1 MTKKEIAA
9 KAARNREIQSR
20 MGAIYLQ
27 MEKEKREEYTA
38 EEKREM
44 AELQHELD
52 ENHREIMLSKD
63 EQTIAELRENID
75 RNKQYREYLQGV
87 RQKQRDNTTTLAPK
101 SPADGSSITESG
113 AISLYINDI
122 IDTKENG
129 LGRPFGQ
136 SFITGV
142 EGDELYPYS
151 INDVEMEE
159 VGEIDAINDQDLE
172 FTNIKVVSRRVSLS
186 VAVSNK
192 AIDNAYFDLVAFVL
206 YKIQKAWRIYFAK
219 KNYSHADWQ
228 GNKGAFSQV
237 TPGTLTLDSTIGAQI
252 DEKFADFAE
261 LGFDEEGCVIISPK
275 VEARLKHTYEGNG
288 VAAHP
293 IIENGLLAGHPY
305 VSTKHIN
312 YTLRDGAYVKDTDE
326 YIGIGL
332 FQYLPIQQHGLV
344 RQTVDATSAAVA
356 KVNKTVIVFST
367 EISITE
373 LSKLVNGGDNNNPH
387 KPKAFALFKVT
398 EPASSNEIGG

>member
-1 MTKKEIAA
+1 MTKKEVMK
-9 KAARNREIQSR
+9 KAARNREIQAR
-20 MGAIYLQ
+20 MREIYTK
-27 MEKEKREEYTA
+27 MEKERREEYTE

-44 AELQHELD
+44 AELTSELED
-52 ENHREIMLSKD
+52 NRREILLSKD
-63 EQTIAELRENID
+63 EAAIAEIREQVD

-87 RQKQRDNTTTLAPK
+87 RQKREENTTTLSPK
-101 SPADGSSITESG
+101 TTPDGSSITESG
-113 AISLYINDI
+113 AINLYIEDI

-159 VGEIDAINDQDLE
+159 VGEIAPINDQDLK
-172 FTNIKVVSRRVSLS
+172 FDNIKVQSRRVSLS

-192 AIDNAYFDLVAFVL
+192 AIDNAAFDLVAFVL
-206 YKIQKAWRIYFAK
+206 YKIRKAWEIYFAK
-219 KNYSHADWQ
+219 KNYSHANWQ

-237 TPGTLTLDSTIGAQI
+237 TPGTITLDNTIGAQI

-261 LGFDEEGCVIISPK
+261 LGFDEEGCVVISPK
-275 VEARLKHTYEGNG
+275 MEAKLKHTFEGNG

-312 YTLRDGAYVKDTDE
+312 YKLNGEQEYVKDTDE

-332 FQYLPIQQHGLV
+332 FQYLPIQQHGQV

-373 LSKLVNGGDNNNPH
+373 LSQKVNGNTSGEPQ
-387 KPKAFALFKVT
+387 AFALLKVVN
-398 EPASSNEIGG
+398 PSA

>member
-9 KAARNREIQSR
+9 KAARNREIQAR
-20 MGAIYLQ
+20 MSAIYLK

-44 AELQHELD
+44 DELKHELE

-63 EQTIAELRENID
+63 EAAIAELRENID

-87 RQKQRDNTTTLAPK
+87 RQKREDNTTTLAPK
-101 SPADGSSITESG
+101 STPDGSSITESG
-113 AISLYINDI
+113 AIVLNIQDI
-122 IDTKENG
+122 IDTKEGG
-129 LGRPFGQ
+129 LGRPVGQ
-136 SFITGV
+136 SFIGGV
-142 EGDELYPYS
+142 VGDELYPYS

-159 VGEIDAINDQDLE
+159 VGEIKAINDQALD
-172 FTNIKVVSRRVSLS
+172 FDNIKVQSRRVSLS

-192 AIDNAYFDLVAFVL
+192 AIDNAAFDLVAFVL

-228 GNKGAFSQV
+228 GNKGAFSMV
-237 TPGTLTLDSTIGAQI
+237 TPGTITMDNTIGAQI
-252 DEKFADFAE
+252 DEKFAEIAE
-261 LGFDEEGCVIISPK
+261 LGFDDEGCVVISPRM
-275 VEARLKHTYEGNG
+275 EARLKHTFEGNG

-293 IIENGLLAGHPY
+293 IIDNGLLCGHPY

-312 YTLRDGAYVKDTDE
+312 YTLNGEGEYVKDTDE

-332 FQYLPIQQHGLV
+332 FQYLPIQQHGEV

-356 KVNKTVIVFST
+356 KQNKTVIVFST

-373 LSKLVNGGDNNNPH
+373 LSHLVNGGNESG
-387 KPKAFALFKVT
+387 KPKAFALFKVVN
-398 EPASSNEIGG
+398 PSA

>member
-1 MTKKEIAA
+1 MTKKELAK
-9 KAARNREIQSR
+9 KAARNREIQAR

-27 MEKEKREEYTA
+27 MEKEKRSEYNEA
-38 EEKREM
+38 EEREM
-44 AELQHELD
+44 AELKAELED
-52 ENHREIMLSKD
+52 NRREIMLSKD
-63 EQTIAELRENID
+63 EAAIAELRENID

-87 RQKQRDNTTTLAPK
+87 RQKREDNTTTLAPK
-101 SPADGSSITESG
+101 TTPDGASITESG
-113 AISLYINDI
+113 AINLYIEDI

-159 VGEIDAINDQDLE
+159 VGEIAPINDQDLK
-172 FTNIKVVSRRVSLS
+172 FDNIKVQSRRVSLS

-192 AIDNAYFDLVAFVL
+192 AIDNAAFDLVAFVL
-206 YKIQKAWRIYFAK
+206 YKIQKAWAIYFAK
-219 KNYSHADWQ
+219 KNYSHANWQ

-237 TPGTLTLDSTIGAQI
+237 TPGTITLDNTIGAQI

-261 LGFDEEGCVIISPK
+261 LGFDEEGCVVISPK
-275 VEARLKHTYEGNG
+275 MEAKLKHTFEGNG

-312 YTLRDGAYVKDTDE
+312 YKLNGEQEYVKDTDE

-332 FQYLPIQQHGLV
+332 FQYLPIQQHGQV

-373 LSKLVNGGDNNNPH
+373 LSQKVNGNTSG
-387 KPKAFALFKVT
+387 KPKAFALFKVVN
-398 EPASSNEIGG
+398 PSA

>member
-9 KAARNREIQSR
+9 KAARNREIQAR
-20 MGAIYLQ
+20 MSAIYLQ
-27 MEKEKREEYTA
+27 MEKEKREEYNA

-44 AELQHELD
+44 EELQHEMED
-52 ENHREIMLSKD
+52 NRREIMLSKD
-63 EQTIAELRENID
+63 EAAIAELRENID

-87 RQKQRDNTTTLAPK
+87 RQKREDNTVTLAPK
-101 SPADGSSITESG
+101 SPADGTSITESG
-113 AISLYINDI
+113 AIVLNIQDI

-129 LGRPFGQ
+129 LGRPAGQ

-159 VGEIDAINDQDLE
+159 VGEIEAINDQALE

-192 AIDNAYFDLVAFVL
+192 AIDNAAFDIVAFVL
-206 YKIQKAWRIYFAK
+206 YKIQKAWTIYFAK
-219 KNYSHADWQ
+219 KNYSHANWN
-228 GNKGAFSQV
+228 GNKGAFSLV
-237 TPGTLTLDSTIGAQI
+237 TPGTITLDSTIGAQI
-252 DEKFADFAE
+252 DEAFADFAE
-261 LGFDEEGCVIISPK
+261 LGFDEEGCVVISPK
-275 VEARLKHTYEGNG
+275 TEARLKHTYEGNG

-312 YTLRDGAYVKDTDE
+312 YTLNGSGKYVKDTDE

-344 RQTVDATSAAVA
+344 RQTVDATSAQVA
-356 KVNKTVIVFST
+356 KQNKTVIVFST

-373 LSKLVNGGDNNNPH
+373 LSQLVNGNTSG
-387 KPKAFALFKVT
+387 KPQAFALFKVV

>member
-9 KAARNREIQSR
+9 KAARNREIQAR
-20 MGAIYLQ
+20 MGEIYLQ

-38 EEKREM
+38 EEKREI
-44 AELQHELD
+44 AELTHELD
-52 ENHREIMLSKD
+52 ENRREILLSKD
-63 EQTIAELRENID
+63 EAAIAELRENID

-87 RQKQRDNTTTLAPK
+87 RQKREDATTTLAPK

-113 AISLYINDI
+113 AIVLNIQDI

-129 LGRPFGQ
+129 LGRPVGQ
-136 SFITGV
+136 SFVTGV

-159 VGEIDAINDQDLE
+159 VGEIEAINDQALD
-172 FTNIKVVSRRVSLS
+172 FDNIKVTSRRTSLS

-192 AIDNAYFDLVAFVL
+192 AIDNAAFDLVGFVL
-206 YKIQKAWRIYFAK
+206 YKINKAWAIYFAK
-219 KNYSHADWQ
+219 KNYSHANWS

-237 TPGTLTLDSTIGAQI
+237 TPGSLTLDNTIGAQI
-252 DEKFADFAE
+252 DEAFAGIAE
-261 LGFDEEGCVIISPK
+261 LGFDDEGCVIISPRM
-275 VEARLKHTYEGNG
+275 EAKLKHTFEGNG
-288 VAAHP
+288 NAAHA
-293 IIENGLLAGHPY
+293 IIENGLLCGHPY

-312 YTLRDGAYVKDTDE
+312 YTLNGSGKYVKDDGE
-326 YIGIGL
+326 FIGIGL

-344 RQTVDATSAAVA
+344 RQTIDATSAQVA
-356 KVNKTVIVFST
+356 KANKTVIVFST

-373 LSKLVNGGDNNNPH
+373 LSGKVNGGDGTPQ
-387 KPKAFALFKVT
+387 AFALFKVT

>member
-20 MGAIYLQ
+20 MSAIYLQ

-44 AELQHELD
+44 AELKHELE

-63 EQTIAELRENID
+63 EAAIAELRENID

-87 RQKQRDNTTTLAPK
+87 REKRENNTTTLAPK
-101 SPADGSSITESG
+101 SPADGTSIAESG
-113 AISLYINDI
+113 AIVLNIQDI

-151 INDVEMEE
+151 INDVEIQE
-159 VGEIDAINDQDLE
+159 VGEIAAINDQALE
-172 FTNIKVVSRRVSLS
+172 FTNIKVQSSRVSLS

-192 AIDNAYFDLVAFVL
+192 AIDNAAFDLVAFVL
-206 YKIQKAWRIYFAK
+206 FKIQKAWAIWFSK
-219 KNYSHADWQ
+219 KNYSHANWNQ
-228 GNKGAFSQV
+228 NKGGFSLV

-252 DEKFADFAE
+252 DEEFAKIAE
-261 LGFDEEGCVIISPK
+261 LGFDEEGCVVISPRM
-275 VEARLKHTYEGNG
+275 EAKLKHTFEGNG
-288 VAAHP
+288 NAAHA
-293 IIENGLLAGHPY
+293 IIENGLLCGHHY

-312 YTLRDGAYVKDTDE
+312 YTLNNGAYVKDTDE

-332 FQYLPIQQHGLV
+332 FQYLPVQQHGLV

-356 KVNKTVIVFST
+356 KENKTVIVFST
-367 EISITE
+367 EMSITE
-373 LSKLVNGGDNNNPH
+373 LSKLVNGNTSG
-387 KPKAFALFKVT
+387 KPLAFALFKVT
-398 EPASSNEIGG
+398 QPVSSSEL

>member
-9 KAARNREIQSR
+9 KAARNREIQAR
-20 MGAIYLQ
+20 MSAIYLK
-27 MEKEKREEYTA
+27 MEKDKREEYTP
-38 EEKREM
+38 EEKREIDD
-44 AELQHELD
+44 LKHELE

-63 EQTIAELRENID
+63 EAAIAELRENID
-75 RNKQYREYLQGV
+75 RNKQYREYLQAV
-87 RQKQRDNTTTLAPK
+87 RQQREDNTTTLAPK
-101 SPADGSSITESG
+101 TPADGSSITESG
-113 AISLYINDI
+113 AIVLNIQDI

-159 VGEIDAINDQDLE
+159 EGEIDAINDQDLK
-172 FTNIKVVSRRVSLS
+172 FTNITVVSRRVALS

-192 AIDNAYFDLVAFVL
+192 AIDNSAFDLVAFVL
-206 YKIQKAWRIYFAK
+206 YKIQKAWAIYFAK
-219 KNYSHADWQ
+219 KNYSHAAWQ

-261 LGFDEEGCVIISPK
+261 LGFDEEGCVVISPK
-275 VEARLKHTYEGNG
+275 IEAKLKHTYEGNG

-312 YTLRDGAYVKDTDE
+312 YTLNGQGKYVKDTDE

-344 RQTVDATSAAVA
+344 RQTVDATSAQVA
-356 KVNKTVIVFST
+356 KQNKTVIVFST

-373 LSKLVNGGDNNNPH
+373 LSQLVNGNTSG
-387 KPKAFALFKVT
+387 KPQAFALFKVVN
-398 EPASSNEIGG
+398 PSA

>member
-9 KAARNREIQSR
+9 KAARNREIQAR
-20 MGAIYLQ
+20 MSAIYLK

-44 AELQHELD
+44 DELKHELED
-52 ENHREIMLSKD
+52 NHREIMLSKD
-63 EQTIAELRENID
+63 EAAIAELRENID

-87 RQKQRDNTTTLAPK
+87 RQKREDNTVTLAPK
-101 SPADGSSITESG
+101 STPDGTSITESG
-113 AISLYINDI
+113 AIVLNIQDI

-151 INDVEMEE
+151 INDVEIEE
-159 VGEIDAINDQDLE
+159 VGEIEAINDQALE
-172 FTNIKVVSRRVSLS
+172 FTNIKVQSSRVSLS

-192 AIDNAYFDLVAFVL
+192 AIDNAAFDLVAFVL
-206 YKIQKAWRIYFAK
+206 FKIQKAWAIWFAK
-219 KNYSHADWQ
+219 KNYSHAAWNQ
-228 GNKGAFSQV
+228 NKGAFSQV
-237 TPGTLTLDSTIGAQI
+237 TPGTITLDSTIGAQI

-261 LGFDEEGCVIISPK
+261 LGFDEEGCVVISPK
-275 VEARLKHTYEGNG
+275 MEARLKHTYEGNG
-288 VAAHP
+288 NAAHP
-293 IIENGLLAGHPY
+293 IIENGLLSGHPY

-312 YTLRDGAYVKDTDE
+312 YTLNGDGEYVKDTDE

-332 FQYLPIQQHGLV
+332 FQYLPVQQHGLV
-344 RQTVDATSAAVA
+344 RQTVDATSAQVA
-356 KVNKTVIVFST
+356 KQNKTVIVFST
-367 EISITE
+367 EMSITE
-373 LSKLVNGGDNNNPH
+373 LSSKVNGNTSG
-387 KPKAFALFKVT
+387 KPLAFALFKVVN
-398 EPASSNEIGG
+398 PSA

>member
-9 KAARNREIQSR
+9 KAARNREIQAR
-20 MGAIYLQ
+20 MSAIYLK

-44 AELQHELD
+44 DELKHELED
-52 ENHREIMLSKD
+52 NHREIMLSKD
-63 EQTIAELRENID
+63 EAAIAELRENID

-87 RQKQRDNTTTLAPK
+87 RQKREDATTTLAPK
-101 SPADGSSITESG
+101 STPDGSSITESG
-113 AISLYINDI
+113 AINLYIEDI
-122 IDTKENG
+122 IDTKVNG
-129 LGRPFGQ
+129 LGRPVGQ
-136 SFITGV
+136 SFVTGV

-159 VGEIDAINDQDLE
+159 VGEIEAINDQALD
-172 FTNIKVVSRRVSLS
+172 FDNIKVQSRRVSLS

-192 AIDNAYFDLVAFVL
+192 AIDNAAFDLVAFVL

-219 KNYSHADWQ
+219 KNYSHANWQ
-228 GNKGAFSQV
+228 GNKGAFSMV
-237 TPGTLTLDSTIGAQI
+237 TPGTITMDNTIGAQI
-252 DEKFADFAE
+252 DEKFAEIAE
-261 LGFDEEGCVIISPK
+261 LGFDDEGCVVISPRM
-275 VEARLKHTYEGNG
+275 EARLKHTFEGNG

-293 IIENGLLAGHPY
+293 IIDNGLLCGHPY

-312 YTLRDGAYVKDTDE
+312 YTLNGDGEYVKDTDE
-326 YIGIGL
+326 YIGLGL

-344 RQTVDATSAAVA
+344 RQTVDATSAQVA
-356 KVNKTVIVFST
+356 KQNKTVIVFST

-373 LSKLVNGGDNNNPH
+373 LSKLVNGNPAGDGKPQAFMLLKVVNPS
-387 KPKAFALFKVT
+387 A
-398 EPASSNEIGG
+398 

>member
-9 KAARNREIQSR
+9 KAARNREIQAR
-20 MGAIYLQ
+20 MSAIYLK
-27 MEKEKREEYTA
+27 MEKEKREEYTP

-44 AELQHELD
+44 EELKHELE
-52 ENHREIMLSKD
+52 ENHREIILSKD
-63 EQTIAELRENID
+63 EAAIAELRENID

-87 RQKQRDNTTTLAPK
+87 RQKREDNTTTLAPK
-101 SPADGSSITESG
+101 TTPDGSSITESG
-113 AISLYINDI
+113 AINLYIEEI

-129 LGRPFGQ
+129 LGRPVGQ
-136 SFITGV
+136 SFVTGV

-159 VGEIDAINDQDLE
+159 VGEIAAINDQALD
-172 FTNIKVVSRRVSLS
+172 FDNIKVQSRRVALS

-192 AIDNAYFDLVAFVL
+192 AIDNAAFDLVAFVL
-206 YKIQKAWRIYFAK
+206 YKIRKAWEIYFAK
-219 KNYSHADWQ
+219 KNYSHANWN
-228 GNKGAFSQV
+228 GNKGAFSLV
-237 TPGTLTLDSTIGAQI
+237 TPGTITLDNTIGAQI
-252 DEKFADFAE
+252 DDKFAEIAE
-261 LGFDEEGCVIISPK
+261 LGFDEEGCVIISPRM
-275 VEARLKHTYEGNG
+275 EAKLKHTYEGNG

-293 IIENGLLAGHPY
+293 IIEDGLLCGHPY

-312 YTLRDGAYVKDTDE
+312 YTLNGEGEYVKDTDE
-326 YIGIGL
+326 YIGLGL
-332 FQYLPIQQHGLV
+332 FQYLPIQQHGVV

-373 LSKLVNGGDNNNPH
+373 LSKLVNGNTSGEPQAFKLLKVVNPS
-387 KPKAFALFKVT
+387 A
-398 EPASSNEIGG
+398 

>member
-9 KAARNREIQSR
+9 KAARNREIQAR
-20 MGAIYLQ
+20 MSAIYLQ

-44 AELQHELD
+44 AELKQELE

-63 EQTIAELRENID
+63 EAAIAELRENID

-87 RQKQRDNTTTLAPK
+87 RQKREDNTVTLAPK
-101 SPADGSSITESG
+101 STPDGTSITESG
-113 AISLYINDI
+113 AIVLNIQDI

-151 INDVEMEE
+151 INDVEIEE
-159 VGEIDAINDQDLE
+159 VGEIEAINDQALE
-172 FTNIKVVSRRVSLS
+172 FTNIKVQSSRVSLS

-192 AIDNAYFDLVAFVL
+192 AIDNAAFDLVAFVL
-206 YKIQKAWRIYFAK
+206 FKIQKAWAIWFAK
-219 KNYSHADWQ
+219 KNYSHAAWNQ
-228 GNKGAFSQV
+228 NKGAFSQV
-237 TPGTLTLDSTIGAQI
+237 TPGTITLDSTIGAQI
-252 DEKFADFAE
+252 DEAFADFAE
-261 LGFDEEGCVIISPK
+261 LGFDEEGCVVISPK
-275 VEARLKHTYEGNG
+275 MEARLKHTYEGNG
-288 VAAHP
+288 NAAHP
-293 IIENGLLAGHPY
+293 IIENGLLSGHPY

-312 YTLRDGAYVKDTDE
+312 YTLNGDGEYVKDTDE

-332 FQYLPIQQHGLV
+332 FQYLPVQQHGLV
-344 RQTVDATSAAVA
+344 RQTVDATSAQVA
-356 KVNKTVIVFST
+356 KQNKTVIVFST
-367 EISITE
+367 EMSITE
-373 LSKLVNGGDNNNPH
+373 LSSKVNGNTSG
-387 KPKAFALFKVT
+387 KPQAFALFKVVN
-398 EPASSNEIGG
+398 PSA

>member
-1 MTKKEIAA
+1 MTKKEVMM
-9 KAARNREIQSR
+9 KAARNREIQGR
-20 MGAIYLQ
+20 MREIYTK
-27 MEKEKREEYTA
+27 MEKERREEYNE

-44 AELQHELD
+44 AELTHELE
-52 ENHREIMLSKD
+52 ENRREILLSND
-63 EQTIAELRENID
+63 EAAIAEVREQVD

-87 RQKQRDNTTTLAPK
+87 RQKREDNTTTLAPK

-113 AISLYINDI
+113 AIVLNIQDI

-129 LGRPFGQ
+129 LGRPAGQ
-136 SFITGV
+136 SFVTGV

-159 VGEIDAINDQDLE
+159 VGEIEAINDQALD
-172 FTNIKVVSRRVSLS
+172 FTNIKVNSRRVSLS

-192 AIDNAYFDLVAFVL
+192 AIDNAAFDLVAFVL
-206 YKIQKAWRIYFAK
+206 YKIEKAWRIYFAK
-219 KNYSHADWQ
+219 KNYSHANWN

-237 TPGTLTLDSTIGAQI
+237 TPEDVTFDNTIGAVI
-252 DEKFADFAE
+252 DEKFAEIAE
-261 LGFDEEGCVIISPK
+261 EGFDEEGCVIVSPK
-275 VEARLKHTYEGNG
+275 MEAKLKHTFEGNG

-312 YTLRDGAYVKDTDE
+312 YKLDGDGKYVKDTDE
-326 YIGIGL
+326 YIGLGL
-332 FQYLPIQQHGLV
+332 FQYLPIQQHGQV
-344 RQTVDATSAAVA
+344 RQTVDAVSAQVA
-356 KVNKTVIVFST
+356 KQNKTVIVFST

-373 LSKLVNGGDNNNPH
+373 LSSKVNGNTSG
-387 KPKAFALFKVT
+387 KPQAFKLLKVNM
-398 EPASSNEIGG
+398 PVSSAQIGG

>member
-9 KAARNREIQSR
+9 KAARNREIQAR
-20 MGAIYLQ
+20 MSAIYLQ

-44 AELQHELD
+44 AELKQELE

-63 EQTIAELRENID
+63 EAAIAELRENID

-87 RQKQRDNTTTLAPK
+87 RQKREDNTVTLAPK
-101 SPADGSSITESG
+101 STPDGTSITESG
-113 AISLYINDI
+113 AIVLNIQDI

-151 INDVEMEE
+151 INDVEIEE
-159 VGEIDAINDQDLE
+159 VGEIEAINDQALE
-172 FTNIKVVSRRVSLS
+172 FTNIKVQSSRVSLS

-192 AIDNAYFDLVAFVL
+192 AIDNAAFDLVAFVL
-206 YKIQKAWRIYFAK
+206 FKIQKAWAIWFAK
-219 KNYSHADWQ
+219 KNYSHAAWNQ
-228 GNKGAFSQV
+228 NKGAFSQV
-237 TPGTLTLDSTIGAQI
+237 TPGTITLDSTIGAQI

-261 LGFDEEGCVIISPK
+261 LGFDEEGCVVISPK
-275 VEARLKHTYEGNG
+275 MEARLKHTYEGNG
-288 VAAHP
+288 NAAHP
-293 IIENGLLAGHPY
+293 IIENGLLSGHPY

-312 YTLRDGAYVKDTDE
+312 YTLNGDGEYVKDTDE

-332 FQYLPIQQHGLV
+332 FQYLPVQQHGLV
-344 RQTVDATSAAVA
+344 RQTVDATSAQVA
-356 KVNKTVIVFST
+356 KQNKTVIVFST
-367 EISITE
+367 EMSITE
-373 LSKLVNGGDNNNPH
+373 LSSKVNGNTSG
-387 KPKAFALFKVT
+387 KPQAFALFKVVN
-398 EPASSNEIGG
+398 PSA

>member
-20 MGAIYLQ
+20 MSAIYLQ

-44 AELQHELD
+44 AELKQELE

-63 EQTIAELRENID
+63 EAAIAELRENID

-87 RQKQRDNTTTLAPK
+87 RQKREDNTTTLAPK
-101 SPADGSSITESG
+101 TTPDGSSITESG
-113 AISLYINDI
+113 AINLYIEEI

-129 LGRPFGQ
+129 LGRPVGQ
-136 SFITGV
+136 SFVTGV

-159 VGEIDAINDQDLE
+159 VGEIAAINDQALD
-172 FTNIKVVSRRVSLS
+172 FDNIKVQSRRVALS

-192 AIDNAYFDLVAFVL
+192 AIDNAAFDLVAFVL
-206 YKIQKAWRIYFAK
+206 YKIRKAWEIYFAK
-219 KNYSHADWQ
+219 KNYSHANWN
-228 GNKGAFSQV
+228 GNKGAFSLV
-237 TPGTLTLDSTIGAQI
+237 TPGTITLDNTIGAQI
-252 DEKFADFAE
+252 DEKFAEIAE
-261 LGFDEEGCVIISPK
+261 LGFDDEGCVIISPRM
-275 VEARLKHTYEGNG
+275 EAKLKHTYEGNG

-293 IIENGLLAGHPY
+293 IIEDGLLCGHPY

-312 YTLRDGAYVKDTDE
+312 YTLNGDQEYVKDSDE
-326 YIGIGL
+326 YIGLGL
-332 FQYLPIQQHGLV
+332 FQYLPIQQHGVV

-373 LSKLVNGGDNNNPH
+373 LSQKVNGNTSGEPQAFKLLKVVNP
-387 KPKAFALFKVT
+387 
-398 EPASSNEIGG
+398 SN

>member
-1 MTKKEIAA
+1 MTKKELAK
-9 KAARNREIQSR
+9 KAARNREIQAR

-27 MEKEKREEYTA
+27 MEKEKRSEYNEA
-38 EEKREM
+38 EEREM
-44 AELQHELD
+44 AELKAELED
-52 ENHREIMLSKD
+52 NRREIMLSKD
-63 EQTIAELRENID
+63 EAAIAELRENID

-87 RQKQRDNTTTLAPK
+87 RQKREDNTTTLAPK
-101 SPADGSSITESG
+101 TTPDGASITESG
-113 AISLYINDI
+113 AINLYIEDI

-159 VGEIDAINDQDLE
+159 VGEIAPINDQDLK
-172 FTNIKVVSRRVSLS
+172 FDNIKVQSRRVSLS

-192 AIDNAYFDLVAFVL
+192 AIDNAAFDLVAFVL
-206 YKIQKAWRIYFAK
+206 YKIQKAWAIYFAK
-219 KNYSHADWQ
+219 KNYSHANWQ

-237 TPGTLTLDSTIGAQI
+237 TPGTITLDNTIGAQI

-261 LGFDEEGCVIISPK
+261 LGFDEEGCVVISPK
-275 VEARLKHTYEGNG
+275 MEAKLKHTFEGNG

-312 YTLRDGAYVKDTDE
+312 YKLNGEQEYVKDTDE

-332 FQYLPIQQHGLV
+332 FQYLPIQQHGQV

-373 LSKLVNGGDNNNPH
+373 LSQKVNGNTSG
-387 KPKAFALFKVT
+387 KPQAFALFKVVN
-398 EPASSNEIGG
+398 PSA

>member
-1 MTKKEIAA
+1 MTKKELAK

-27 MEKEKREEYTA
+27 MEKEKRSEYNEA
-38 EEKREM
+38 EEREM
-44 AELQHELD
+44 AELKAELED
-52 ENHREIMLSKD
+52 NRREIMLSKD
-63 EQTIAELRENID
+63 EAAIAELRENID
-75 RNKQYREYLQGV
+75 RNKQYREYLQAV
-87 RQKQRDNTTTLAPK
+87 RQKREDSTTTLAPK
-101 SPADGSSITESG
+101 TTPDGSSITESG
-113 AISLYINDI
+113 AINLYIEEV

-136 SFITGV
+136 SFVTGV

-159 VGEIDAINDQDLE
+159 VGEIAAINDQALD
-172 FTNIKVVSRRVSLS
+172 FDNIKVQSRRVALS

-192 AIDNAYFDLVAFVL
+192 AIDNAAFDLVAFVL
-206 YKIQKAWRIYFAK
+206 YKIQKAWAIYFAK
-219 KNYSHADWQ
+219 KNYSHANWN
-228 GNKGAFSQV
+228 GNKGAFSLV
-237 TPGTLTLDSTIGAQI
+237 TPGTITLDNTIGAQI
-252 DEKFADFAE
+252 DDKFAEIAE
-261 LGFDEEGCVIISPK
+261 LGFDDEGCVIISPRM
-275 VEARLKHTYEGNG
+275 EAKLKHTYEGNG

-293 IIENGLLAGHPY
+293 IIEDGLLCGHPY

-312 YTLRDGAYVKDTDE
+312 YTLNGEGEYVKDTDE

-373 LSKLVNGGDNNNPH
+373 LSEKVNGNTSNQPQ
-387 KPKAFALFKVT
+387 AFALLKVVN
-398 EPASSNEIGG
+398 PSA

>member
-20 MGAIYLQ
+20 MSAIYLK

-44 AELQHELD
+44 DELKHELED
-52 ENHREIMLSKD
+52 NHREIMLSKD
-63 EQTIAELRENID
+63 EAAIAELRENID

-87 RQKQRDNTTTLAPK
+87 RQKREDATTTLAPK
-101 SPADGSSITESG
+101 STPDGSSITESG
-113 AISLYINDI
+113 AINLYIEDI
-122 IDTKENG
+122 IDTKVNG
-129 LGRPFGQ
+129 LGRPVGQ
-136 SFITGV
+136 SFVTGV

-159 VGEIDAINDQDLE
+159 VGEINAINDQALD
-172 FTNIKVVSRRVSLS
+172 FDNIKVQSRRVSLS

-192 AIDNAYFDLVAFVL
+192 AIDNAAFDLVAFVL

-219 KNYSHADWQ
+219 KNYSHANWQ
-228 GNKGAFSQV
+228 GNKGAFSMV
-237 TPGTLTLDSTIGAQI
+237 TPGTITMDNTIGAQI
-252 DEKFADFAE
+252 DEKFAEIAE
-261 LGFDEEGCVIISPK
+261 LGFDDEGCVVISPRM
-275 VEARLKHTYEGNG
+275 EARLKHTFEGNG

-293 IIENGLLAGHPY
+293 IIDNGLLCGHPY

-312 YTLRDGAYVKDTDE
+312 YTLNGDGEYVKDTDE
-326 YIGIGL
+326 YIGLGL

-344 RQTVDATSAAVA
+344 RQTVDATSAQVA
-356 KVNKTVIVFST
+356 KQNKTVIVFST

-373 LSKLVNGGDNNNPH
+373 LSKLVNGNPAGDGKPQAFMLLKVVNPS
-387 KPKAFALFKVT
+387 A
-398 EPASSNEIGG
+398 

>member
-9 KAARNREIQSR
+9 KAARNREIQAR
-20 MGAIYLQ
+20 MSAIYLK
-27 MEKEKREEYTA
+27 MEKEKREEYNA

-44 AELQHELD
+44 DELKHELE

-63 EQTIAELRENID
+63 EAAIAELRENID

-87 RQKQRDNTTTLAPK
+87 RQKREDATTTLAPK
-101 SPADGSSITESG
+101 STPDGSSITESG
-113 AISLYINDI
+113 AINLYIEDI
-122 IDTKENG
+122 IDTKVNG
-129 LGRPFGQ
+129 LGRPVGQ
-136 SFITGV
+136 SFVTGV

-159 VGEIDAINDQDLE
+159 VGEINAINDQALD
-172 FTNIKVVSRRVSLS
+172 FDNIKVQSRRVSLS

-192 AIDNAYFDLVAFVL
+192 AIDNAAFDLVAFVL

-219 KNYSHADWQ
+219 KNYSHANWQ
-228 GNKGAFSQV
+228 GNKGAFSMV
-237 TPGTLTLDSTIGAQI
+237 TPGTITMDNTIGAQI
-252 DEKFADFAE
+252 DEKFAEIAE
-261 LGFDEEGCVIISPK
+261 RGFDDEGCVVISPRM
-275 VEARLKHTYEGNG
+275 EARLKHTFEGNG

-293 IIENGLLAGHPY
+293 IIDNGLLCGHPY

-312 YTLRDGAYVKDTDE
+312 YTLNGDGEYVKDTDE
-326 YIGIGL
+326 YIGLGL

-344 RQTVDATSAAVA
+344 RQTVDATSAQVA
-356 KVNKTVIVFST
+356 KQNKTVIVFST

-373 LSKLVNGGDNNNPH
+373 LSKLVNGNPAGDGKPQAFMLLKVVNPS
-387 KPKAFALFKVT
+387 A
-398 EPASSNEIGG
+398 